1 MLFIHFLLSLSC
13 QLTQL
18 YMLILHK
25 GRKRNWKQKKGSKHD
40 ENFAGNSI
48 KQVLI
53 DFFLLYTSLVSCDGH
68 LLSPLVELF
77 LPSLCSPARICHIS
91 FLISFRWWQYKTQ
104 RQEGMTSCVSQT
116 MKRIW
121 ISMKDKLLLREREV
135 SQLLIFLP
143 EDVFLLW
150 KGSDYNF
157 SMSWTGILP
166 FITSFFYIHP
176 FLTRDFLS
184 SEREYKRNFCQ
195 EKKLEKCLREETL
208 EWKLNGAQDEKKLRS
223 WERSWERR

>member
-25 GRKRNWKQKKGSKHD
+25 RRKRNWKQKKGSKHD

-77 LPSLCSPARICHIS
+77 LPL
-91 FLISFRWWQYKTQ
+91 FVLQ
-104 RQEGMTSCVSQT
+104 REFVIYRSSYPSVDDNIRHRDRKEWHHVWVRLWREYGSVWKTSC
-116 MKRIW
+116 
-121 ISMKDKLLLREREV
+121 
-135 SQLLIFLP
+135 
-143 EDVFLLW
+143 
-150 KGSDYNF
+150 Y
-157 SMSWTGILP
+157 
-166 FITSFFYIHP
+166 
-176 FLTRDFLS
+176 
-184 SEREYKRNFCQ
+184 
-195 EKKLEKCLREETL
+195 
-208 EWKLNGAQDEKKLRS
+208 
-223 WERSWERR
+223 WERSLSTSYFSSRGCFSSLKGKWLQLLNVLDWDFAFHYILLLHSSISHSRLLVVWERI

>member
-25 GRKRNWKQKKGSKHD
+25 RRKRNWKQKKGSKHD

-77 LPSLCSPARICHIS
+77 LPCLCSPARICHIS

-121 ISMKDKLLLREREV
+121 ISMKDKLLLREK
-135 SQLLIFLP
+135 L
-143 EDVFLLW
+143 
-150 KGSDYNF
+150 
-157 SMSWTGILP
+157 
-166 FITSFFYIHP
+166 
-176 FLTRDFLS
+176 RDFLFFFPRMFFLF
-184 SEREYKRNFCQ
+184 EREVTTTSQCLGLGFCLSLHPSFTFIHFS
-195 EKKLEKCLREETL
+195 LETSCRLRENI
-208 EWKLNGAQDEKKLRS
+208 KGIFVRKRS
-223 WERSWERR
+223 